1 MATLIEQLEHDIP
14 RAEERL
20 GFDARIVREMRR
32 QLIGL
37 KAEQTMRNQLVFVVS
52 TVNPGRAPHP
62 PKLTNR
68 GA

>member
-14 RAEERL
+14 KAEERL

-37 KAEQTMRNQLVFVVS
+37 KAEQHLRVQLVF
-52 TVNPGRAPHP
+52 P
-62 PKLTNR
+62 PEPTKETRSQKRL
-68 GA
+68 